1 MFYEFK
7 DNKKNNTFAIDELNE
22 LNKIHTVEIISYNS
36 YQGLT
41 SILCKDLQSK
51 DVAVVKFSGNN
62 KCYYYNNNNLK
73 TKVGDKVLVPTSKGY
88 KEVVVVGF
96 KSLIDFTTP
105 PKSSIRNKIFWN

>member
-41 SILCKDLQSK
+41 SILCKDVQSK

-73 TKVGDKVLVPTSKGY
+73 TKVGDEVLVPTSKGM
-88 KEVVVVGF
+88 KEVVIVGF

-105 PKSSIRNKIFWN
+105 PKSSIRTKRFWN

>member
-41 SILCKDLQSK
+41 SILCKDVPSK

-73 TKVGDKVLVPTSKGY
+73 TKVGDEVLVPTSKGM

-105 PKSSIRNKIFWN
+105 PKSSIRTKRFWN